1 MSEITVSESQSAL
14 QAQAAIAAL
23 AKNAAPCEECV
34 GSGGWYRYE
43 PSMEDS
49 PGMLYLSCVGCRGSG
64 RMALAGA

>member
-1 MSEITVSESQSAL
+1 MSDITFSEPQSTL
-14 QAQAAIAAL
+14 QVGAATAAAAQAAQ
-23 AKNAAPCEECV
+23 PCEECV

-64 RMALAGA
+64 RTALAGA